1 MGLFPSTSE
10 KKSSPLNS
18 KNTRKKVSKGLSHNM
33 LQKRLQHQGN
43 EMGEEKLMT
52 IEDNEI
58 KVDEESDD
66 SFSA

>member
-1 MGLFPSTSE
+1 
-10 KKSSPLNS
+10 
-18 KNTRKKVSKGLSHNM
+18 M

-43 EMGEEKLMT
+43 EMGDEKLMT

-66 SFSA
+66 SASA